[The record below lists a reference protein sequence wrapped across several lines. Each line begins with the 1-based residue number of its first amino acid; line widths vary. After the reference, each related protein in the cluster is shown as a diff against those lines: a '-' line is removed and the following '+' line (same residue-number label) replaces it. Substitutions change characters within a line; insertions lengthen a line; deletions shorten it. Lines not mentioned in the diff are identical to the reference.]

1 MAISLGGLFMLILCS
16 GITGFQPAPLIE
28 ENEFKQLCYSLF
40 GKKVLDFKEDR
51 TVENFYECV
60 IKVEDKRVHVLLN
73 GQYPFLA
80 FTSNRESNVHYFPF
94 INEPE
99 LSKIF
104 EHHYKI
110 LSLNQL
116 NEPLRYTQKGKKII
130 VKNENTLHQDELEQ
144 LVYWQPKTVG
154 EVVFNYWD

>member
-1 MAISLGGLFMLILCS
+1 MSNYNFVKYRIG
-16 GITGFQPAPLIE
+16 
-28 ENEFKQLCYSLF
+28 QLCYSLF

-51 TVENFYECV
+51 TAENFFECV

-73 GQYPFLA
+73 GQYPFMA
-80 FTSNRESNVHYFPF
+80 FTSTRESNVHYFPF

-104 EHHYKI
+104 GHHYKI
-110 LSLNQL
+110 LSFNQL

-130 VKNENTLHQDELEQ
+130 VKM
-144 LVYWQPKTVG
+144 KTPYTKMNWNNLFIG
-154 EVVFNYWD
+154 NLKQ